1 MKENFIK
8 STIILIL
15 GGLITKILGLFIKII
30 TTRIIGIDGIS
41 LYSLILPTFTLAM
54 TITGLSLPISISKLV
69 SEDKYNNKKIISSS
83 IPIILITNILVI
95 ITLILTSKFISLNLL
110 HDKRC
115 IYPIMAISITLP
127 FISMSSLIRSYFFGK
142 QHMLP
147 HVISNVIEQIT
158 RIILIIVII
167 PSLIKKST
175 TEAVCGLILINIISE
190 SISFLILLL
199 FIPNK
204 NKINKKDITPNKEY
218 IKNILYIS
226 LPNTSGRII
235 TSIFYF
241 LEPIILT
248 LTLTKLG
255 YNQEYI
261 ITEYGII
268 EGYVIPL
275 ITLPNFFTIA
285 ISNSLLP
292 TISNLYSKQ
301 NIKSVKRKLKQSIY
315 LSLIIGLITI
325 ITIALLPNFFLKL
338 IYNTTL
344 GKNYLLTL
352 LPFFILYYV
361 DPPISSFLHGINNSK
376 LLIKNE
382 LIGITIKTLSLLI
395 LPLYNFGI
403 YSLIIGIILNI
414 LTKNILNII
423 AIKKSI

>member
-8 STIILIL
+8 STIILII

-30 TTRIIGIDGIS
+30 TTRIIGIEGIS
-41 LYSLILPTFTLAM
+41 LYSLILPTFSLAM

-69 SEDKYNNKKIISSS
+69 SEDKYNNKKIITST
-83 IPIILITNILVI
+83 IPIIIITNILVI
-95 ITLILTSKFISLNLL
+95 IILLLTSKYISINLL
-110 HDKRC
+110 HDQRC
-115 IYPIMAISITLP
+115 IYPIMAISLTLP

-142 QHMLP
+142 QLMLP
-147 HVISNVIEQIT
+147 HVISNIIEQIT

-175 TEAVCGLILINIISE
+175 TEAVCGLILVNIISE
-190 SISFLILLL
+190 TISFLVLVL

-204 NKINKKDITPNKEY
+204 NKLNKKDIIPNKEY
-218 IKNILYIS
+218 IKNILNIS

-241 LEPIILT
+241 LEPIIIT

-261 ITEYGII
+261 SIEYGII

-292 TISNLYSKQ
+292 TISNLYSKKD
-301 NIKSVKRKLKQSIY
+301 IKGVKRKLKQSIY
-315 LSLIIGLITI
+315 ISLFIGLTTI
-325 ITIALLPNFFLKL
+325 ITLALLPDFFLKL
-338 IYNTTL
+338 IYNTNL
-344 GKNYLLTL
+344 GKNYLLIL
-352 LPFFILYYV
+352 LPAFILYYIE
-361 DPPISSFLHGINNSK
+361 PPISSFLHGINKSK

-382 LIGITIKTLSLLI
+382 LIGISIKTISLLL
-395 LPLYNFGI
+395 LPLFGLGM

-414 LTKNILNII
+414 TIKTILNYKT
-423 AIKKSI
+423 IKKSI